1 MKSIAAYCDKGSSSN
16 GESSS
21 CSGGGDGDGDNNSG
35 GSCNSTLI
43 SRPYKL
49 INIQS
54 IMITLLNMLIPSS
67 AMMYGL
73 NDPLVNTVLTM
84 IFMMLFLIITSSL
97 MVMKY
102 SNNL

>member
-49 INIQS
+49 ITIQS
-54 IMITLLNMLIPSS
+54 IMITLLNMLTASS
-67 AMMYGL
+67 AMMYVL
-73 NDPLVNTVLTM
+73 NEQLVNM

-97 MVMKY
+97 KVLKY